1 MDLDFGDQEEEE
13 TLGQQ
18 NPSPDFQDGE
28 GGRARLP
35 GLRIFLGF

>member
-18 NPSPDFQDGE
+18 NPPPENQDGE
-28 GGRARLP
+28 GQGRARLP
-35 GLRIFLGF
+35 GL